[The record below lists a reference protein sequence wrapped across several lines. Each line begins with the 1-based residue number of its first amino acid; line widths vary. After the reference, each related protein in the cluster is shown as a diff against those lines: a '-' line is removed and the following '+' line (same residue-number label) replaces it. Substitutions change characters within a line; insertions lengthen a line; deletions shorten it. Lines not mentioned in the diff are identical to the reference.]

1 MNQNYN
7 NFNNNNEN
15 HNFNGMNLD
24 PIDMTRNYGNQVRQI
39 IQESEVINKSFL
51 FMGLALLLTALSAI
65 ITANTD
71 FVFILGNRFAFYS
84 IIFAE
89 LAIVIGATQAMKK
102 NMLALSAILFTLYSI
117 INGVTLSIIFFVYT
131 QQSIM
136 YVFIVTS
143 ILFFV
148 MAFIGL
154 VTNVDLSRLGGIL
167 LMGLVGIIIA
177 SVANMFFKNN
187 TMDFLLTILGIGIF
201 MGLTAYDMQKIKR
214 MQYGNPG
221 YSANVLALYGAMSIY
236 LDFINLFLRLL
247 NLLGKKR

>member
-7 NFNNNNEN
+7 NFNNNNDN
-15 HNFNGMNLD
+15 RNFNDMNLD

-39 IQESEVINKSFL
+39 IQESEVISKSFL

-71 FVFILGNRFAFYS
+71 FVYILGDRFTFYG

-117 INGVTLSIIFFVYT
+117 INGVTLSIIFFIYT

-136 YVFIVTS
+136 YVFVVTS

-148 MAFIGL
+148 MAVIGL
-154 VTNVDLSRLGGIL
+154 VTKVDLSRMGGIL